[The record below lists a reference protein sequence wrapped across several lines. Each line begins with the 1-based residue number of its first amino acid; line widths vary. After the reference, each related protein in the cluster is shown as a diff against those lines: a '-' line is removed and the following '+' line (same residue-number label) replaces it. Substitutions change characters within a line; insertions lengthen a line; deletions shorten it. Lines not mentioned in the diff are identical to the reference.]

1 MKYELTKDLET
12 GNALIDSEH
21 RELFRIINNLQDA
34 CAKGQGR
41 SQVEPTAKF
50 LVDYVKKH
58 FRDEEKLQKSVDYP
72 GYPAHKQF
80 HEGYIMQIQSGA
92 DRILGSNADIASL
105 AELNRLIGILVAHIR
120 TEDRKLAS
128 YANGYKK

>member
-21 RELFRIINNLQDA
+21 RELFRMVNNLQDA

-41 SQVEPTAKF
+41 SQVETAAKF

-58 FRDEEKLQKSVDYP
+58 FRDEQNLQTSVNYP
-72 GYPAHKQF
+72 GYPAHKKF
-80 HEGYIMQIQSGA
+80 HE
-92 DRILGSNADIASL
+92 
-105 AELNRLIGILVAHIR
+105 
-120 TEDRKLAS
+120 
-128 YANGYKK
+128 

>member
-21 RELFRIINNLQDA
+21 RELFRMVNNLQDA

-41 SQVEPTAKF
+41 SQVETAAKF

-58 FRDEEKLQKSVDYP
+58 FRDEQNLQTSVNYP
-72 GYPAHKQF
+72 GYPAHKKF
-80 HEGYIMQIQSGA
+80 HEDYIRQIEGGA
-92 DRILGSNADIASL
+92 DKILASNADIASL
-105 AELNRLIGILVAHIR
+105 AELNKLIGILVAHIR

-128 YANGYKK
+128 YVSRYNK